1 MKFGL
6 LASLAAS
13 ATAAMAMDMPRFLPL
28 APRRYYPSK
37 NPTNALKI
45 RRAAQKRR
53 NRKAAK

>member
-1 MKFGL
+1 MKSGIM
-6 LASLAAS
+6 ASLVAA
-13 ATAAMAMDMPRFLPL
+13 AVAGMAAEMPRFLPK
-28 APRRYYPSK
+28 ASRSYYPSK